1 MIKFEHVSK
10 VYTDG
15 FKAVDSVN
23 FEIPEGEFLVLIGPS
38 GSGKSTTMKMINRMI
53 PHTNGTI
60 SIDGKDI
67 TKLNPSELRRNI
79 GYVIQQIGL
88 FPHYTIEKNIAI
100 VPELKGWDKEKIQA
114 RVKELLIMVDLDPE
128 VFGKRYP
135 KELSGGQQQRVGVAR
150 ALASDPRVLLM
161 DEPFGALDPITRDQ
175 LQDQLISL
183 QRKLKKTIVFVT
195 HDMDEALKLG
205 DRIAIM
211 KDGNLIQI
219 DTPEK
224 ILQEPASTF
233 VEEFIGK
240 DRIIQNPELMPVV
253 SVMTT
258 KVVTALLDLTPEK
271 ALLMMRQQKVTS
283 LIIVDEKDER
293 FIGLISAYELIKKV
307 NSIQLI
313 EEIMRIPEHTLT
325 DTATAKDAIMMM
337 PNVKYGVIP
346 VLNEAKKVVGIV
358 TRGTLLTA
366 LSSQWTELEGINE

>member
-128 VFGKRYP
+128 IFGKRYP

-283 LIIVDEKDER
+283 LIIVDENDEK

>member
-15 FKAVDSVN
+15 FKAVDSVS
-23 FEIPEGEFLVLIGPS
+23 FEVPEGEFLVLIGPS

-100 VPELKGWDKEKIQA
+100 VPELKGWDKEKIKA

-128 VFGKRYP
+128 VYGSRYP

-175 LQDQLISL
+175 LQDQLITL

-211 KDGNLIQI
+211 KDGNLLQI

-224 ILQEPASTF
+224 ILQEPASNF

-258 KVVTALLDLTPEK
+258 RVVTSLLNLSPEK
-271 ALLMMRQQKVTS
+271 ALLMMRQQKITS
-283 LIIVDEKDER
+283 LIIENDLDDSFV
-293 FIGLISAYELIKKV
+293 GLISAYELIKKM
-307 NSIQLI
+307 NLIQSI
-313 EEIMRIPEHTLT
+313 EEILIVPEHTLT
-325 DTATAKDAIMMM
+325 ITATAKDAIMMM
-337 PNVKYGVIP
+337 PSVKYGVIP